1 MSNHTPG
8 PWEAMADPGHFH
20 TLSTVHGGPVKTG
33 AGPSQPL
40 IVQVGGMARPDEQS
54 ANTRLI
60 AAAPEMLEA
69 LKETV
74 YMRGI
79 PDDEEDRSPYE
90 KRLMAV
96 LAKAKGETG

>member
-1 MSNHTPG
+1 MSKHTPG
-8 PWEAMADPGHFH
+8 PWRVIEPQEDKLRPYGVQMGKDGRFMVICY
-20 TLSTVHGGPVKTG
+20 TV
-33 AGPSQPL
+33 
-40 IVQVGGMARPDEQS
+40 EQS
-54 ANTRLI
+54 KHNANLI

>member
-1 MSNHTPG
+1 MSKHTPG
-8 PWEAMADPGHFH
+8 PWEAVADPGHFH

-60 AAAPEMLEA
+60 AAAPEMLATLEY
-69 LKETV
+69 LLTRLES
-74 YMRGI
+74 I
-79 PDDEEDRSPYE
+79 EDIRI
-90 KRLMAV
+90 AQD
-96 LAKAKGETG
+96 AITKAKGETE